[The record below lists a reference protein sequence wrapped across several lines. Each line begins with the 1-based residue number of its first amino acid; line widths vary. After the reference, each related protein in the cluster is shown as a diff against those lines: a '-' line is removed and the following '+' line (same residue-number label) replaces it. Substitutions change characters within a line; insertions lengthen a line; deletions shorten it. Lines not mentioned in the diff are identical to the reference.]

1 MKIAQYQDALK
12 REYANYEERI
22 MATRLGYGFLNRIA
36 SVVKLDDIS
45 AVSIYSES
53 CDIHVQSKDPF
64 VVEMQ
69 YIPAIAEMLNS
80 KWTKAATDTG
90 FIYSTYS
97 YIKSKIK
104 RSDFY
109 VYVTITL
116 DIADTCTIRRIATG
130 RMTTFN
136 KYVSVTEQEYETVID
151 CR

>member
-12 REYANYEERI
+12 REYANYEERVA
-22 MATRLGYGFLNRIA
+22 ATRLGYGFVNRIT

-53 CDIHVQSKDPF
+53 CDIHVHSKDPF

-69 YIPAIAEMLNS
+69 YIPAISELLNS

-97 YIKSKIK
+97 YIKSRLKK
-104 RSDFY
+104 ELFF
-109 VYVTITL
+109 VYVTMTL

-130 RMTTFN
+130 RMTTVN

-151 CR
+151 CK